1 MSNIQFAGHRT
12 VTSSGDALAVTI
24 PTDVASEKGLDLE
37 DAGDHQVF
45 VQYDEDTDEIS
56 IDLSSV

>member
-1 MSNIQFAGHRT
+1 MSSIQFAGHRT

-24 PTDVASEKGLDLE
+24 PKDVARAKGLDLS
-37 DAGDHQVF
+37 DAGNHQVL
-45 VQYDEDTDEIS
+45 VQYDEDDDEIS